1 MNTDPKDVFSFDRER
16 AAVDLNG
23 PEDALWPVNAYS
35 NDPDELNQL
44 LEAAQNADM
53 ITARRRAR
61 LFVYPLSISEP
72 DPLLVVSPGD
82 GPALLGHELKLSD
95 EPEESP
101 VAFTL
106 RLLGEAVNRGN
117 AMLAKALADGERLD
131 RIASYMNRPGQW
143 NGGDVCEVVADELQA
158 SGRTVLDNADD

>member
-1 MNTDPKDVFSFDRER
+1 MNTDPKDVFRFDRER

-44 LEAAQNADM
+44 LEAGQNAGL
-53 ITARRRAR
+53 ITARRQAR
-61 LFVYPLSISEP
+61 LYVYPLSLSEP

-95 EPEESP
+95 EAGEDPI
-101 VAFTL
+101 AFTL
-106 RLLGEAVNRGN
+106 RLLEEVVDRGN
-117 AMLAKALADGERLD
+117 AMLVKALADGEALD
-131 RIASYMNRPGQW
+131 RITAYMNRPGQW
-143 NGGDVCEVVADELQA
+143 NGGDVCEVVANELQR
-158 SGRTVLDNADD
+158 SGRVLLDNADE